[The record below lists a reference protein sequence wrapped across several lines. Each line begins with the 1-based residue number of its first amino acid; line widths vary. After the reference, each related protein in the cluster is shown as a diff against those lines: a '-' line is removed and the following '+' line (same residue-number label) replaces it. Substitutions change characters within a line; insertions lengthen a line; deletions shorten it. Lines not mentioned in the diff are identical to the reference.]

1 MNDKLFRTRKIISY
15 PDLNAAGK
23 LFGGTA
29 LSWIDEESAIF
40 ASCVLNRSHLVTVH
54 MSEINF
60 KHPGEVGEIVEI
72 GTKLVSVGK
81 TSITVSC
88 QIRHKKTKTE
98 IITVDKVVFVTIG
111 EDGQAIEHGYHHEGL
126 EG

>member
-1 MNDKLFRTRKIISY
+1 MSEPLFRTRKIISY

-29 LSWIDEESAIF
+29 LAWIDEESAIF
-40 ASCVLNRSHLVTVH
+40 ASCVLGNSHLVTVH

-60 KHPGEVGEIVEI
+60 KSPGELGEIVEI
-72 GTKLVSVGK
+72 GTKLVKVGK

-88 QIRHKKTKTE
+88 QIRHKATKQD
-98 IITVDKVVFVTIG
+98 IITVDKVVFVSIDDKG
-111 EDGQAIEHGYHHEGL
+111 NPLEHGYQGE
-126 EG
+126 